1 MLRMLV
7 DENVNQDLVR
17 GVLPPSEARSRSP
30 VGLSESTDPEILD
43 WAARQQRVVLTH
55 DVNTMTRFAIER
67 IKRGEPMA
75 GIFIVH
81 QESGPLSTIID
92 DLLLL
97 DECSDTAEW
106 SAQILLA
113 LKFRTQASA

>member
-1 MLRMLV
+1 MLRMLI
-7 DENVNQDLVR
+7 DENVNQDLIR
-17 GVLPPSEARSRSP
+17 GVLRRRPGFDLVSANN
-30 VGLSESTDPEILD
+30 VGLSESTDMEILD
-43 WAARQQRVVLTH
+43 WAVRQQRVVLTH

-67 IKRGEPMA
+67 IKRGEPMG

-81 QESGPLSTIID
+81 QESGSLSTIID

-106 SAQILLA
+106 SAQIIYLPL
-113 LKFRTQASA
+113 R